1 MGRDCSSTS
10 TTVARASLGG
20 RVGQGSLFVF
30 NGVPLSGN
38 LSRLQDLPLAR
49 FRQRA
54 VDPWGGRDRN
64 RPAPPSRTS
73 LERQPRAALSP
84 LAPLYPAKR
93 PSERATPPTAL
104 LLQSLPAWLSFL
116 CPGMRD
122 DDRSVWSQPCPSL
135 QVSPAPRSGTLV
147 EGVLDSTHNWAA
159 VSHGSLIRS
168 RS

>member
-1 MGRDCSSTS
+1 MS
-10 TTVARASLGG
+10 TTVARASLRG

-54 VDPWGGRDRN
+54 VDPCGGRDRN

-93 PSERATPPTAL
+93 PSERATPPL
-104 LLQSLPAWLSFL
+104 HSSSNLLPAYLRFP

-122 DDRSVWSQPCPSL
+122 DDRSVWSQLWPPSL
-135 QVSPAPRSGTLV
+135 QGITCSRSGTLL

-168 RS
+168 GS